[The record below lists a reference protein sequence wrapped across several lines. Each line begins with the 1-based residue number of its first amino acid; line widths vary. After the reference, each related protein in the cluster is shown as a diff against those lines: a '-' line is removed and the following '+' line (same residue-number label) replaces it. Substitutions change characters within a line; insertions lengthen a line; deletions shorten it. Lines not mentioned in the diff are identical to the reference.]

1 MLQLWLELARTFLA
15 LQQTG
20 DARYCVQQAKSR
32 APGSPATHH
41 MEGRVCQVTPNH
53 CLHHHLH
60 FHYHFTYH
68 DHHHC
73 HHDQY
78 TQWGD
83 LMVCLGQVRLPL
95 PLTVNHNHSHHYN
108 DNHNHQHHQYTQ

>member
-53 CLHHHLH
+53 CLHHHFH
-60 FHYHFTYH
+60 FII
-68 DHHHC
+68 
-73 HHDQY
+73 
-78 TQWGD
+78 
-83 LMVCLGQVRLPL
+83 
-95 PLTVNHNHSHHYN
+95 TVLISM
-108 DNHNHQHHQYTQ
+108 TPIAITIITIITITVTITITLIFISVITTLSSVIL